1 MRIAPMALFLT
12 SLNLDPIQQKDFI
25 EGIFNKIQ
33 PKSKWLIP
41 TLLSSKLVPAGL
53 EFSAVLFSGRTISQK
68 HSLKYINPS
77 KEIIIMNGFVMKIGL
92 EKHKVSEKNAC
103 LLT

>member
-33 PKSKWLIP
+33 PKSK
-41 TLLSSKLVPAGL
+41 
-53 EFSAVLFSGRTISQK
+53 
-68 HSLKYINPS
+68 
-77 KEIIIMNGFVMKIGL
+77 
-92 EKHKVSEKNAC
+92 
-103 LLT
+103 